1 MKDWNGPMM
10 LEEMKRPE
18 GAQGNKMG
26 QGSPK
31 QREYK
36 PNNSTGLLELSRRK
50 LYNRPKRGPTNT
62 SQMITWQKQRGN
74 MAKVLANPQRR

>member
-1 MKDWNGPMM
+1 MKDWNGPVM

-50 LYNRPKRGPTNT
+50 VYSRPKGGLVST
-62 SQMITWQKQRGN
+62 SQIITWQKQRGD
-74 MAKVLANPQRR
+74 MAEVSVDPQRG